1 MFVTT
6 ETKWSCDKENE
17 INSQNFKIWD
27 WEFERIGSVWG
38 GGLKLKYR
46 LPRRTLRYS
55 LFRYFSRMMY
65 RLAMHNVTVRRKDR
79 HTTNQQNKAYIN
91 IINHGSRGN
100 S

>member
-38 GGLKLKYR
+38 GFKVEI
-46 LPRRTLRYS
+46 S
-55 LFRYFSRMMY
+55 S
-65 RLAMHNVTVRRKDR
+65 
-79 HTTNQQNKAYIN
+79 
-91 IINHGSRGN
+91 S
-100 S
+100 